1 MTVDMQKYTEL
12 LQDFSAISQA
22 YINQETLDKLKAR
35 YKETINSKRVLENI
49 VNIDSLLKV
58 LEKRGVLQYNEIS
71 VLHQI
76 AEIVQNSS
84 IDDLIV
90 NYEHWSTENFTT
102 EINDLYS
109 CGKSSNLIIISEH
122 KISNQYKTE
131 NLCEILPENVPNL
144 ESEDQCN
151 ESLLSKESNA
161 TLNAPKYI
169 DNKNIIKSTFI
180 KQCSKKC
187 KQKKYIFI
195 IIIILL
201 LILTIG
207 VIGILVKISYLSTAI
222 VPGVEQQ
229 TNASSNKFEPKMP
242 LFRPNVNLEY
252 SANHSSVY
260 SSTTPVS
267 HADREKEIQSLV
279 VNRISRKI
287 GRYWADVSRR
297 LNIEEAYIEDI
308 ENRYIEE
315 THSHEKM
322 FKEAL
327 KIYFSEKNSNWKRD
341 LMTALESSKRK
352 DLKEEVEKMVY

>member
-109 CGKSSNLIIISEH
+109 C
-122 KISNQYKTE
+122 
-131 NLCEILPENVPNL
+131 
-144 ESEDQCN
+144 
-151 ESLLSKESNA
+151 
-161 TLNAPKYI
+161 
-169 DNKNIIKSTFI
+169 
-180 KQCSKKC
+180 
-187 KQKKYIFI
+187 
-195 IIIILL
+195 
-201 LILTIG
+201 
-207 VIGILVKISYLSTAI
+207 AI